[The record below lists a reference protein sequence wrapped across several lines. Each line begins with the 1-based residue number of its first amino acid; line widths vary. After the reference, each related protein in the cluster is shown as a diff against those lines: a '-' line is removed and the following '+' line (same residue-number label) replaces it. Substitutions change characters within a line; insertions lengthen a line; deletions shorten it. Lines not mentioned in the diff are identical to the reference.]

1 MPRLRQILIAAA
13 AALAGCSPAPDVSW
27 LTQPTRDQHSS
38 AYFPIVTGPHA
49 ADCNTCHGTSNS
61 FRNFDCVG
69 CHLQAPTATIHAAI
83 GGYSYDSQSCYGCH
97 TDGVGQGSIDHRRNF
112 PIAAGQIHAI
122 GAQAMHVPG
131 TIQCTS
137 CHTNASDRTK
147 VDCTSC
153 HTSAAM
159 QPLHVAVADL
169 PATYASPDATY
180 KTSTLCLTCHA
191 DSTVP
196 VTITRPHSPPAP
208 AHAPFLI
215 GSGEAHY
222 QKSCLGCHVA
232 LRTDKPWAADF
243 TKPQRCTGCHVEPAT
258 SSNHLGTSWAGY
270 SGTYAYSD
278 AACLRCHMDGDIGP
292 FDHSADFPIM
302 ASDVHRSGVAPCL
315 SCHTS
320 SSTPADVS
328 TIGCVRCHNN
338 GASSVDA
345 GGVNAK
351 HTTPAATTTLIGFGY
366 SFDTST
372 QAATVSTNG
381 LCLKCHAGTIA
392 TKTWTNPLVM
402 PIATHSS
409 LCFDV
414 TSGNHRVNQTKN
426 GVPACFVC
434 HNTMNAGSRP
444 WGVNWT
450 QVSCTACH
458 SSRSFSACK

>member
-1 MPRLRQILIAAA
+1 MPRLRQFLIAAA

-122 GAQAMHVPG
+122 GAQALHVPG

-320 SSTPADVS
+320 SRRDREA
-328 TIGCVRCHNN
+328 H
-338 GASSVDA
+338 
-345 GGVNAK
+345 
-351 HTTPAATTTLIGFGY
+351 
-366 SFDTST
+366 
-372 QAATVSTNG
+372 
-381 LCLKCHAGTIA
+381 HAGRHHDVDRLRLFVRHQHA
-392 TKTWTNPLVM
+392 GRDGQHQRRLPQVPCRHHRDEDLDEPAGDADRDAQLAVFRRDFRQSPGEPDEERRSGLLRM
-402 PIATHSS
+402 PQHDERRQPALGRELDPGELH
-409 LCFDV
+409 
-414 TSGNHRVNQTKN
+414 
-426 GVPACFVC
+426 GVPQQPQLLRVQ
-434 HNTMNAGSRP
+434 M
-444 WGVNWT
+444 
-450 QVSCTACH
+450 
-458 SSRSFSACK
+458 SSFGFAHRRGKLPG